1 MPKMV
6 LSKSEYMMYLKHP
19 AWLWVKKHD
28 KSKLPPVS
36 AELQAR
42 FDSGHEFEQY
52 AEAHFPDGTTVGFN
66 NFGEYIAM
74 PARTEQALKDGAKT
88 LFQGRFENG
97 QITCICDVVRMVGD
111 SELDLY
117 EIKSSTGAKLDHI
130 LDLAFQVTVLE
141 SCGYRVRDVYVMHVD
156 SSYVRD
162 GEVDGKQIVAT
173 TDVTENVKKEL
184 HRTARNI
191 KDAIEVMENS
201 EMPDPSPARCKLNSL
216 EEWLEVY
223 KNIIPVPEGSVYELC
238 RLNTDT
244 LRLIEEQGIT
254 KIADIPVELVE
265 AKQQRWQIEALKK
278 GEPIYDEP
286 ALRKFLAGLEYPL
299 YFFDYETLG
308 SVVPYFDGTRPYQQ
322 LPFQYSLHVL
332 ESPTA
337 ELKHMGYLHSDNTN
351 PAKPLSETLKS
362 QIGGKGTVLT
372 WNMSFEKGCNTL
384 LGNIL
389 PEYEKFYED
398 LNGRINDL
406 MLPFKN
412 GLYVDAR
419 FGGSASIKNV
429 LPVLVPKL
437 SYKELGIQEGGSAQR
452 SWMDAVL
459 YGTRAGEKDQIL
471 KDLEEYCK
479 LDTLAMVEIFRFL
492 TNLVGGNVSKPE
504 QLSIDI

>member
-1 MPKMV
+1 MI

-28 KSKLPPVS
+28 KSKIPPIS

-42 FDSGHEFEQY
+42 FDAGHEFEQY
-52 AEAHFPDGTTVGFN
+52 AEAHFPDGTTIGFN
-66 NFGEYIAM
+66 NFGEYSAM
-74 PARTEQALKDGAKT
+74 PDRTEQALKDGAKT

-97 QITCICDVVRMVGD
+97 QITCICDVVRVVGD
-111 SELDLY
+111 NELDLY
-117 EIKSSTGAKLDHI
+117 EIKSSTSAKLDHI

-141 SCGYRVRDVYVMHVD
+141 ACGYRVRDVYVMHVD

-173 TDVTENVKKEL
+173 ANVTEDVKAEL

-191 KDAIEVMENS
+191 KDAIEVMES
-201 EMPDPSPARCKLNSL
+201 TDMPDPSPARAQLGSL
-216 EEWLEVY
+216 KEWLDVY
-223 KNIIPVPEGSVYELC
+223 KNIVPVPSGSVYELC
-238 RLNTDT
+238 RLNIDT
-244 LRLIEEQGIT
+244 LRLLEEQKIT
-254 KIADIPVELVE
+254 QLADIPLELIS
-265 AKQQRWQIEALKK
+265 AKEQRWQVEALKK
-278 GEPIYDEP
+278 GEPVYD
-286 ALRKFLAGLEYPL
+286 ALRLRKFLSKLEYPL

-308 SVVPYFDGTRPYQQ
+308 SVVPYFDGMKPYQQ

-337 ELKHMGYLHSDNTN
+337 ELKHYGYLHSDNTN
-351 PAKPLSETLKS
+351 PAEPLSQALKS
-362 QIGGKGTVLT
+362 QIGDKGTVIT
-372 WNMSFEKGCNTL
+372 WNMKFEKGCNSL

-398 LNGRINDL
+398 LNGRIDDL

-412 GLYVDAR
+412 GLYVDTK

-437 SYKELGIQEGGSAQR
+437 SYKDLGIQEGTGAQR

-459 YGTRAGEKDQIL
+459 YGTRAAEKDQIL

-492 TNLVGGNVSKPE
+492 TALVGGDVSKPE
-504 QLSIDI
+504 QLSIGI